1 MDRFVAR
8 ENMRHFHGR
17 LETEADSNARS
28 LLHRLLVQEEDK
40 LGHDREALREIEN
53 HLARTKEHVNR
64 QQALVASIE
73 CDGHDSTHA
82 LVLLTA
88 YSEILLAYENQR
100 RKLLVKLQHSSL

>member
-1 MDRFVAR
+1 
-8 ENMRHFHGR
+8 
-17 LETEADSNARS
+17 
-28 LLHRLLVQEEDK
+28 
-40 LGHDREALREIEN
+40 
-53 HLARTKEHVNR
+53 VNR